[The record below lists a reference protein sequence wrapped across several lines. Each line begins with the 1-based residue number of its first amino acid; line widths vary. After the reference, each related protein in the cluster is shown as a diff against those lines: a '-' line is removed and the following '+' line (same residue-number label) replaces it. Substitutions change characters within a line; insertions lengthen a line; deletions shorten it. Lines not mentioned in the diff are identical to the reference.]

1 MSERLTDAEIA
12 EIICNPHNPLD
23 DLIFLPVLHYFAMD
37 NIFTGSNGLFRFRAI
52 PTVIMRTPKEVNME
66 ESSIFCEC
74 WHGIFCYEKSQMED
88 SHTFAMSEE
97 GREEMRQWLIDRI
110 DKIPEK
116 QQGPDQ
122 ESETG
127 ETQENSA
134 ETH

>member
-1 MSERLTDAEIA
+1 MSERLTDAQIA

-88 SHTFAMSEE
+88 HRTFPMSEE

-110 DKIPEK
+110 DGIPEK
-116 QQGPDQ
+116 PT
-122 ESETG
+122 EPETEETPENSG
-127 ETQENSA
+127 ET
-134 ETH
+134 H